1 VFRYGNFS
9 FAKKILSTIVSI
21 LDLGFKFVPYI
32 FNDDLS
38 FFNYLLHKI
47 DSHTLEINKYLFFNK
62 MNEMNINNSNSNKE
76 KINSRVNFDENNIS
90 QTNSRERIDDFID
103 TINSNYS
110 VKKKSNLESYPLLQE
125 SLFLRSK
132 IYEELSSVKFN
143 YINNLNL
150 LKFKL
155 YK

>member
-1 VFRYGNFS
+1 
-9 FAKKILSTIVSI
+9 
-21 LDLGFKFVPYI
+21 
-32 FNDDLS
+32 
-38 FFNYLLHKI
+38 
-47 DSHTLEINKYLFFNK
+47 